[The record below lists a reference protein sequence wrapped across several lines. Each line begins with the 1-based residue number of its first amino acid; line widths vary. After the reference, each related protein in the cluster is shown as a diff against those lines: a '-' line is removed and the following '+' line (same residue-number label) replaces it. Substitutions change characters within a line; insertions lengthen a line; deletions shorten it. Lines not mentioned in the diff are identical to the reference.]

1 MTKALD
7 LVLDLLGYRQSAG
20 WLEAERFNGVRGPR
34 SSLRSAKTS
43 MNVVGAFGTWQA
55 SIGAAGGKRFAPLLY
70 VATAADTE
78 EAKRVHCRV
87 WSQGLVPLLIVVT
100 PKKIYISEGFGFS
113 HENWHSQVAEI
124 AVSALSRSGTDAIGM
139 EPLKRLHAIR
149 LSSALVWR
157 DFQLNSEERV
167 DRRLLFTLKALS
179 KRLTVQSDASV
190 TASNALIGRF
200 LYFYILRDR
209 GFITDDWLSNFDGVG
224 VFDQR
229 AQGLTASKVWR
240 VFDALDELL
249 NGTIFPAA
257 KQERD
262 AFEDADIQLLR
273 DCIKLGDALTD
284 EAIQL
289 SFFDFDLSSL
299 QTETLSAIYEQFLES
314 EDSQSKRRDGVFY
327 TPPFLVDFVLDRVED
342 EVPLSA
348 ERRVIDCTAGSGV
361 FIVGAYRR
369 IIEAELAGRKAPYM
383 PARELRQLL
392 LNCIFGVEKNS
403 SAHAVAA
410 FSLYLTML
418 DYVEAADI
426 EECLQGTADE
436 KLFPSLKEQN
446 LICRDVFRVAA
457 PDLSVRKF
465 DVVVGNPPWQHCESV
480 TQEFERLDGAY
491 GGQVDSGE
499 TAEHAMW
506 WALQNFAE
514 PNSGIVALV
523 LPTKSLVGPSA
534 DKFPRALAEKVEVVG
549 VVNLSH
555 LRYTLF
561 SHARQAACLL
571 MVRNRPPSPQS
582 KPWIYSP
589 SRAHLLGPTKGAP
602 WLITFDRSHVEHCRQ
617 RELIR
622 DVNGDS
628 WFALLMLKA
637 VDRYIKRYLVDSVS
651 VGKATTLRSLLRNVG
666 AEIRKGGSP
675 AQTGLDS
682 SRLYGSDKNKYN
694 DVRAAPGVTVLVSA
708 IERNTSAHAQ
718 PGLEGFDAVDRDER
732 PDSAWLATTTE
743 NFTRRFSGNCLLVPR
758 SMVNISFAKW
768 PVAFN
773 SSVNAIFFLGDVKKE
788 EAEARRKF
796 LFALG
801 LFLESSVANYLFA
814 LFGKLWILDKTRL
827 EKNDILDVPVPFN
840 GVHDSLVDSYL
851 NAQSA
856 AEQTQLV
863 CERFGL
869 HGLLLA
875 AVQEYTTFRHHFE
888 DGGVPAN
895 FSDNP
900 TADQVQQY
908 GTALAFA
915 LKPIDAGSPEICIEQ
930 ISDSALPIRVAVTL
944 SYADNAGG
952 AAPSPYSANATV
964 SEGSR
969 LDIQAGGHMT
979 LFKPGERFRWTVESA
994 FADGNR
1000 VIEELMNESNDAH

>member
-7 LVLDLLGYRQSAG
+7 LVLELLGYRQSAG
-20 WLEAERFNGVRGPR
+20 WLDAERFNGVRGPR
-34 SSLRSAKTS
+34 SSLRLAKTS

-55 SIGAAGGKRFAPLLY
+55 SVGAEGGKRFAPLLY
-70 VATAADTE
+70 VATASDTE
-78 EAKRVHCRV
+78 EAKRLHCRV

-100 PKKIYISEGFGFS
+100 PKQIYISEGFGFS
-113 HENWHSQVAEI
+113 HENWYSQVADI
-124 AVSALSRSGTDAIGM
+124 AVSALRRSGTNAIGM
-139 EPLKRLHAIR
+139 ESLDRLHAVR
-149 LSSALVWR
+149 LSSALAWR

-179 KRLTVQSDASV
+179 KRLTAQSDASV
-190 TASNALIGRF
+190 MASNALIGRF

-209 GFITDDWLSNFDGVG
+209 GFITDDWLSNFGGVG
-224 VFDQR
+224 AFDQR
-229 AQGLTASKVWR
+229 TPGLTASKVWR

-257 KQERD
+257 KQERH
-262 AFEDADIQLLR
+262 AFGDADIQLLR
-273 DCIKLGDALTD
+273 DCIKLGDTLTD
-284 EAIQL
+284 DAIQL

-314 EDSQSKRRDGVFY
+314 EDGQSKRRDGVFY

-369 IIEAELAGRKAPYM
+369 IIEAELVGRKAPYM
-383 PARELRQLL
+383 PARELRRLL

-426 EECLQGTADE
+426 EECLRGAANE
-436 KLFPSLKEQN
+436 KLFPPLKEQN
-446 LICRDVFRVAA
+446 LICRDVFRVKA

-465 DVVVGNPPWQHCESV
+465 DVVVGNPPWQHGESV
-480 TQEFERLDGAY
+480 TQEFESLDGMY

-499 TAEHAMW
+499 AAEHAMW

-549 VVNLSH
+549 VANLSH

-561 SHARQAACLL
+561 SHARQAACML

-602 WLITFDRSHVEHCRQ
+602 WLITLDRSHVEHCRQ
-617 RELIR
+617 RELVR
-622 DVNGDS
+622 NVNGDS

-637 VDRYIKRYLVDSVS
+637 VDRYIKRYLVDSIS
-651 VGKATTLRSLLRNVG
+651 VEKATTLKSLLRNVG

-682 SRLYGSDKNKYN
+682 SRLYGSDKNKDN
-694 DVRAAPGVTVLVSA
+694 DVRAAPGVTVLASA
-708 IERNTSAHAQ
+708 VQRNNSAQ
-718 PGLEGFDAVDRDER
+718 SVLEGFDAVDSDER
-732 PDSAWLATTTE
+732 PDSAWLTTTAE

-773 SSVNAIFFLGDVKKE
+773 SSVNAIFFSGDAEKE

-827 EKNDILDVPVPFN
+827 EKNDILDVPMPFN

-851 NAQSA
+851 NAQSV

-869 HGLLLA
+869 HGLLLG

-888 DGGVPAN
+888 DGGVPTN
-895 FSDNP
+895 CSEKP
-900 TADQVQQY
+900 TADQMQQY
-908 GTALAFA
+908 SAALAFA
-915 LKPIDAGSPEICIEQ
+915 LKPIDAGSPEIFIEQ
-930 ISDSALPIRVAVTL
+930 VSDSALPIRVAVTL
-944 SYADNAGG
+944 SYADKAGG
-952 AAPSPYSANATV
+952 AVPSTNSVNAAA

-969 LDIQAGGHMT
+969 LDIQAGGHVA

-1000 VIEELMNESNDAH
+1000 VIEELMNESIDVH

>member
-7 LVLDLLGYRQSAG
+7 LVLELLGYRQSTG
-20 WLEAERFNGVRGPR
+20 WLDAERFNGVKGPR
-34 SSLRSAKTS
+34 SSLRLAKTS

-55 SIGAAGGKRFAPLLY
+55 SVGAAGGKRFAPLLY
-70 VATAADTE
+70 VATASDTE
-78 EAKRVHCRV
+78 EAKRLHCRV

-100 PKKIYISEGFGFS
+100 PKHIYISEGFGFS
-113 HENWHSQVAEI
+113 HENWHSQVADI
-124 AVSALSRSGTDAIGM
+124 AVSALTRSGTNAIGM
-139 EPLKRLHAIR
+139 ESLERLHAAK
-149 LSSALVWR
+149 LSSALAWR

-179 KRLTVQSDASV
+179 KRLTAQSDASV
-190 TASNALIGRF
+190 MASNALIGRF

-224 VFDQR
+224 AFDQR
-229 AQGLTASKVWR
+229 TSGLTTTKVWR

-257 KQERD
+257 KQERH
-262 AFEDADIQLLR
+262 AFGNADIQLLR
-273 DCIKLGDALTD
+273 DCIKLGDTLTD
-284 EAIQL
+284 DAIQL

-314 EDSQSKRRDGVFY
+314 EDGQSKRRDGVFY

-348 ERRVIDCTAGSGV
+348 ECRVIDCTAGSGV

-369 IIEAELAGRKAPYM
+369 IIEVELVGRKTPYM
-383 PARELRQLL
+383 PARELRRLL

-418 DYVEAADI
+418 DYVEAGDI
-426 EECLQGTADE
+426 EECLSGAANE
-436 KLFPSLKEQN
+436 KLFPPLKEQN
-446 LICRDVFRVAA
+446 LICRDVFRVKA

-465 DVVVGNPPWQHCESV
+465 DVVVGNPPWQHGESV
-480 TQEFERLDGAY
+480 TQEFERLDTTY

-499 TAEHAMW
+499 AAEHAMW
-506 WALQNFAE
+506 WALENFAE

-534 DKFPRALAEKVEVVG
+534 NKFPRALAEKVEVVG
-549 VVNLSH
+549 VANLSH

-561 SHARQAACLL
+561 SHARQAACML

-602 WLITFDRSHVEHCRQ
+602 WLITLDRSHVEHCRQ
-617 RELIR
+617 RELVR
-622 DVNGDS
+622 NVNGDS

-637 VDRYIKRYLVDSVS
+637 VDRYIKRYLVDSIS
-651 VGKATTLRSLLRNVG
+651 VEKATTLRSLLRNVG

-675 AQTGLDS
+675 AQTGLDPS
-682 SRLYGSDKNKYN
+682 SLYGSDKNKDN
-694 DVRAAPGVTVLVSA
+694 DVRAAPGITVLASV
-708 IERNTSAHAQ
+708 IQRNNSVQ
-718 PGLEGFDAVDRDER
+718 SVLQGFGAVDSDER
-732 PDSAWLATTTE
+732 PDSTWLTTAAE

-773 SSVNAIFFLGDVKKE
+773 SSVNAIFFSGDAENE
-788 EAEARRKF
+788 ETEARRKF

-856 AEQTQLV
+856 VEQTQLV

-869 HGLLLA
+869 HGLLLS

-888 DGGVPAN
+888 DGGVPTN
-895 FSDNP
+895 FSENP
-900 TADQVQQY
+900 TADQMQQY
-908 GTALAFA
+908 SAALAFA
-915 LKPIDAGSPEICIEQ
+915 LKPIDAGSPDICIERV
-930 ISDSALPIRVAVTL
+930 SDSTLPIRVAVTL
-944 SYADNAGG
+944 SYADKAGD
-952 AAPSPYSANATV
+952 AAPSTCSANTAA

-969 LDIQAGGHMT
+969 LDILTGGHVT
-979 LFKPGERFRWTVESA
+979 LFKPCERFRWTVESA

-1000 VIEELMNESNDAH
+1000 VIEELMNE

>member
-1 MTKALD
+1 MTEALD
-7 LVLDLLGYRQSAG
+7 LVLELLGYRHSAG
-20 WLEAERFNGVRGPR
+20 WLDAERFNGVSGPR
-34 SSLRSAKTS
+34 SALRLAKTS

-55 SIGAAGGKRFAPLLY
+55 GVGATGGKRFAPLLY
-70 VATAADTE
+70 VATASGAE
-78 EAKRVHCRV
+78 EAKRLHCRV

-100 PKKIYISEGFGFS
+100 PKQIYISEGFGFS
-113 HENWHSQVAEI
+113 HENWHTQVADI
-124 AVSALSRSGTDAIGM
+124 AVSELRSSGTNAIGM
-139 EPLKRLHAIR
+139 DLFQRLHAIR
-149 LSSALVWR
+149 LSSALAWR

-167 DRRLLFTLKALS
+167 DRRLLVTLKALS
-179 KRLTVQSDASV
+179 KRLTAQSDASV
-190 TASNALIGRF
+190 MASNALIGRF

-209 GFITDDWLSNFDGVG
+209 GFVTDDWLSNFDSVG
-224 VFDQR
+224 AFDQR
-229 AQGLTASKVWR
+229 TPDLTASKVWR

-257 KQERD
+257 KQERHT
-262 AFEDADIQLLR
+262 FGNADIQLLR
-273 DCIKLGDALTD
+273 DCIKLGDALTED
-284 EAIQL
+284 AIQL

-314 EDSQSKRRDGVFY
+314 EDRQSKRRDGVFY

-348 ERRVIDCTAGSGV
+348 ERRIIDCTAGSGV

-369 IIEAELAGRKAPYM
+369 IIEAELVGRKAPYM
-383 PARELRQLL
+383 PAQELRRLL

-418 DYVEAADI
+418 DYVETADI
-426 EECLQGTADE
+426 EECLRGAANE
-436 KLFPSLKEQN
+436 KLFPPLNEQN
-446 LICRDVFRVAA
+446 LICRDVFRVKA

-465 DVVVGNPPWQHCESV
+465 DVVVGNPPWQHGESV
-480 TQEFERLDGAY
+480 TQEFERLDGMY

-499 TAEHAMW
+499 AAEHAMW
-506 WALQNFAE
+506 WALENFAE

-534 DKFPRALAEKVEVVG
+534 DKFPRALAEKVEVAG

-561 SHARQAACLL
+561 SHARQAACML
-571 MVRNRPPSPQS
+571 MVRNRAPSPRS

-589 SRAHLLGPTKGAP
+589 SRAHLLGPSKGAP
-602 WLITFDRSHVEHCRQ
+602 WLITLDRSHVEHCRQ

-622 DVNGDS
+622 NVNGDS

-637 VDRYIKRYLVDSVS
+637 VDRYIKRYLVDSIS
-651 VGKATTLRSLLRNVG
+651 VEKATTLRSLLRNVG

-675 AQTGLDS
+675 AQTELDP
-682 SRLYGSDKNKYN
+682 SRLYGSDKNKDN
-694 DVRAAPGVTVLVSA
+694 DVRTAPGVTVLASA
-708 IERNTSAHAQ
+708 IQRDNSAQ
-718 PGLEGFDAVDRDER
+718 SVLVGFDAVDGDER
-732 PDSAWLATTTE
+732 PDSAWLAAAAV

-773 SSVNAIFFLGDVKKE
+773 SSVNAIFFSRDTKKE
-788 EAEARRKF
+788 EAEAHRKF

-801 LFLESSVANYLFA
+801 LFLESGVANYLFA

-827 EKNDILDVPVPFN
+827 EKNDILDVPVPFSGMN
-840 GVHDSLVDSYL
+840 DSLIDSYL
-851 NAQSA
+851 NAQSE
-856 AEQTQLV
+856 AEKTQLV

-869 HGLLLA
+869 DGLLLG

-888 DGGVPAN
+888 DGGVPTN
-895 FSDNP
+895 SSENP
-900 TADQVQQY
+900 TEDQVQQY
-908 GTALAFA
+908 RAALAFA
-915 LKPIDAGSPEICIEQ
+915 LKPIDAGSPEIHIEQ
-930 ISDSALPIRVAVTL
+930 FSDSALPIRVAVTL
-944 SYADNAGG
+944 SYADKASI
-952 AAPSPYSANATV
+952 AVPSPYFAEAAV
-964 SEGSR
+964 SEGAT
-969 LDIQAGGHMT
+969 LNIQARGHVT
-979 LFKPGERFRWTVESA
+979 LFKHGERFRWTVESA

-1000 VIEELMNESNDAH
+1000 VIEELMNESSGVH

>member
-1 MTKALD
+1 MTTALD
-7 LVLDLLGYRQSAG
+7 LVLEALGYRQSAG
-20 WLEAERFNGVRGPR
+20 WLDAEGFNDVKGPR
-34 SSLRSAKTS
+34 SSLRLAKTS
-43 MNVVGAFGTWQA
+43 MSVVGAFGTWQA
-55 SIGAAGGKRFAPLLY
+55 SVGAAGGRRFAPLLY
-70 VATAADTE
+70 VATASDAED
-78 EAKRVHCRV
+78 AKRLHCRV

-100 PKKIYISEGFGFS
+100 PKNIYISEGFGFS
-113 HENWHSQVAEI
+113 HENWHSQVADI
-124 AVSALSRSGTDAIGM
+124 TVSSLRESGTGAVGM
-139 EPLKRLHAIR
+139 EPLQRLHALR
-149 LSSALVWR
+149 LSSALAWR
-157 DFQLNSEERV
+157 DFQLNSEARV

-179 KRLTVQSDASV
+179 KQLSGQSEASV
-190 TASNALIGRF
+190 MASNALIGRF

-209 GFITDDWLSNFDGVG
+209 GFITDAWLSKFDSAGA
-224 VFDQR
+224 FDR
-229 AQGLTASKVWR
+229 RTPDLTASKVWH

-257 KQERD
+257 KQERH
-262 AFEDADIQLLR
+262 AFRDADIQLLR
-273 DCIKLGDALTD
+273 DCIKLGDTLTD
-284 EAIQL
+284 ETVQL

-342 EVPLSA
+342 EIPLSA

-369 IIEAELAGRKAPYM
+369 IIEAELVGRKTPFM
-383 PARELRQLL
+383 PARELRRLL

-426 EECLQGTADE
+426 QECLRGVATE
-436 KLFPSLKEQN
+436 KLFPPLKEEN
-446 LICRDVFRVAA
+446 LICRDVFRVKA

-465 DVVVGNPPWQHCESV
+465 DVVVGNPPWQHAESV
-480 TQEFERLDGAY
+480 TPQFESLHEKY
-491 GGQVDSGE
+491 GDQVDSGE
-499 TAEHAMW
+499 AAEHAMW
-506 WALQNFAE
+506 WALENFAE

-534 DKFPRALAEKVEVVG
+534 DKFPRALAEKFEVAG
-549 VVNLSH
+549 VANLSH

-561 SHARQAACLL
+561 SHARQAACML
-571 MVRNRPPSPQS
+571 MVRNRPPTPRS

-589 SRAHLLGPTKGAP
+589 SRAHLLGPTNGAP
-602 WLITFDRSHVEHCRQ
+602 WLITLDRSHVERCRQ

-622 DVNGDS
+622 NTNGDS
-628 WFALLMLKA
+628 WFSLLMLKA
-637 VDRYIKRYLVDSVS
+637 VDRHIKRYLVDAIAIE
-651 VGKATTLRSLLRNVG
+651 KATTLKSLLRDVG
-666 AEIRKGGSP
+666 AELRKGGSP

-682 SRLYGSDKNKYN
+682 SLLYGADKTKDN
-694 DVRAAPGVTVLVSA
+694 DVRTAPGVTVLASA
-708 IERNTSAHAQ
+708 MEFNNSAQ
-718 PGLEGFDAVDRDER
+718 SVLNGFDAVEGSKR
-732 PDSAWLATTTE
+732 PDSAWLTTVAA

-758 SMVNISFAKW
+758 SMVHIAFAKW

-773 SSVNAIFFLGDVKKE
+773 SSVNAIFFSEDAEQVE
-788 EAEARRKF
+788 VEARRKF

-814 LFGKLWILDKTRL
+814 LFGKLWILDRTRL
-827 EKNDILDVPVPFN
+827 EKNDILNVPVPFF
-840 GVHDSLVDSYL
+840 GVYDSLVDAYL
-851 NAQSA
+851 NARCE

-869 HGLLLA
+869 HGLLLG

-888 DGGVPAN
+888 DGGVPTN
-895 FSDNP
+895 SSENP
-900 TADQVQQY
+900 TPEQVQQY
-908 GTALAFA
+908 RMALAFA
-915 LKPIDAGSPEICIEQ
+915 LKPIDAGSPEIQ
-930 ISDSALPIRVAVTL
+930 IDPVGDGTLPIRVAVAL
-944 SYADNAGG
+944 SYANKVGAG
-952 AAPSPYSANATV
+952 APSPYLANGAV

-969 LDIQAGGHMT
+969 LDIQASGHVT

-1000 VIEELMNESNDAH
+1000 VIEELMNEPSGVH